1 MTNSWGF
8 HLMLDCAA
16 CDKEKIQ
23 DAAHITA
30 FAKDLVKRIDMV
42 AYGEPQVVNFGSGN
56 KAGYTLVQLI
66 ETSNIC
72 AHFCNDTGD
81 VYFDVFSCKPFEPQT
96 VIQIVGEYF
105 NPTKTGTMFVLRDAR
120 LPDNDAPKTDAEPG
134 YTDYK

>member
-1 MTNSWGF
+1 MSNFWGY

-30 FAKDLVKRIDMV
+30 FAKDLVQRIDMV

-81 VYFDVFSCKPFEPQT
+81 VYFDVFSCKPFDP
-96 VIQIVGEYF
+96 QIVQSIVTEYF
-105 NPTKTGTMFVLRDAR
+105 LPVNMICNFIHRGANRTSALITNP
-120 LPDNDAPKTDAEPG
+120 
-134 YTDYK
+134 

>member
-1 MTNSWGF
+1 MNSSMSNYWGF

-16 CDKEKIQ
+16 CDKEKIT

-81 VYFDVFSCKPFEPQT
+81 VYFDVFSCKPFANET
-96 VIQIVGEYF
+96 VIQIVNEYF
-105 NPTKTGTMFVLRDAR
+105 APKNTNANFVLRDAR
-120 LPDNDAPKTDAEPG
+120 INKESD
-134 YTDYK
+134 YTI

>member
-1 MTNSWGF
+1 
-8 HLMLDCAA
+8 MLDCAA
-16 CDKEKIQ
+16 CDKDRIQ

-81 VYFDVFSCKPFEPQT
+81 VYFDVFSCKPFEPET
-96 VIQIVGEYF
+96 VQKIVTEYF
-105 NPTKTGTMFVLRDAR
+105 SPSNTISNFLVRDAS
-120 LPDNDAPKTDAEPG
+120 LEQVAGAEITD
-134 YTDYK
+134 

>member
-1 MTNSWGF
+1 MSKYWGY

-16 CDKEKIQ
+16 CDSDKIR

-81 VYFDVFSCKPFEPQT
+81 VYFDVFSCKPFENQQ
-96 VIQIVGEYF
+96 VIDCVNEYF
-105 NPTKTGTMFVLRDAR
+105 APKNTNAKFVYRDAQIG
-120 LPDNDAPKTDAEPG
+120 AQS
-134 YTDYK
+134 DYQPLM